1 MEGDSSYDEKFA
13 KAVALLTEF
22 VICNGRLPTG
32 STVFKG
38 TRIGGW
44 MLQQRTR
51 YRTGK
56 MPAWRVARLEAVPGW
71 EWRAKDTFPQKV
83 MLLKEHMLLIGEVP
97 KINVFYKG
105 YNIGKWASQQRSSY
119 QRGEMAWR
127 RVRALEAIPGWRWT
141 FSTPGS
147 RARTA

>member
-1 MEGDSSYDEKFA
+1 MEGDSSYDEQFA
-13 KAVALLTEF
+13 KTLALLTEF
-22 VICNGRLPTG
+22 VVENGRIPTG

-51 YRTGK
+51 YRNGK
-56 MPAWRVARLEAVPGW
+56 MSSWRVARLEAVPGW
-71 EWRAKDTFPQKV
+71 EWHAKDTFPQKV
-83 MLLKEHMLLIGEVP
+83 MLLKEYMLLRGGVP
-97 KINVFYKG
+97 KVNVFYKG
-105 YNIGKWASQQRSSY
+105 YNIGKWASQQQSSY
-119 QRGEMAWR
+119 QRGEMVRR

-141 FSTPGS
+141 FSTPVS